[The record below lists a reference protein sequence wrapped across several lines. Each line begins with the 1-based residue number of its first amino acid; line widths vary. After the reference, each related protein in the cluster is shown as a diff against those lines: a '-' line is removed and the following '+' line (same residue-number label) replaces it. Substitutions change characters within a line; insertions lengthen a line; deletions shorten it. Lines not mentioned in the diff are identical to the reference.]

1 MVRRRTLVGLGLG
14 VAAVAAA
21 AWFISTRETAPPTTQ
36 GQGRGGRGGAG
47 AAIPVGL
54 ATATKG
60 DIPIVL
66 RSLGTVVPLATVTVK
81 SQIAGQLINVAF
93 TEGQIVRQGDLLA
106 EVDPRPYE
114 VALQQ
119 TLGTRQKN
127 EALLKN
133 AQIDL
138 QRYQTLVRQD
148 SIARQQFDT
157 QAALVRQYEA
167 AIVTDQALV
176 DAARLNLAYTKIVAP
191 ITGRIGLR
199 FVDKGNFVAMSDA
212 TGICVITQLQP
223 ISVLFTIP
231 EDALPAVRKRLAGN
245 NALEVRAFDRGQ
257 KTELSVGRLATT
269 DNQIDISTGTIKL
282 RAVFDNK
289 DEALFPNQFVNIR
302 LLVDTVKDA
311 VVIPVAAV
319 QRGQPGIFVYF
330 VKPDD
335 TVEIRVVELGATDGE
350 TVAIVKG
357 LQLGDN
363 VVVDGTDRLRDG
375 SRIRRAGP
383 RAGPGAGPRAS
394 PGAGP
399 PVASAPADG
408 QQPRRGA
415 RQPNSPAPVAAP
427 NAAAPNPPAPNQP
440 APAANTRTQ

>member
-1 MVRRRTLVGLGLG
+1 MSRRRTLVGLGLG
-14 VAAVAAA
+14 VAVVAAA
-21 AWFISTRETAPPTTQ
+21 AWFISTRETAAPTVQ
-36 GQGRGGRGGAG
+36 GQSRAGRGGAG
-47 AAIPVGL
+47 QAVPVGL
-54 ATATKG
+54 ATAAKG
-60 DIPIVL
+60 EIPIVL
-66 RSLGTVVPLATVTVK
+66 RALGTVVPLATVTVK

-93 TEGQIVRQGDLLA
+93 TEGQMVRQGDLLA

-114 VALQQ
+114 VVLQQ
-119 TLGTRQKN
+119 TRGTMQKN

-138 QRYQTLVRQD
+138 ARYQTLVRQD

-176 DAARLNLAYTKIVAP
+176 DAARLNLTYTKIVAP

-199 FVDKGNFVAMSDA
+199 LVDKGNYVAMSDA

-231 EDALPAVRKRLAGN
+231 EDALQAVRKRLLGG

-282 RAVFDNK
+282 RATFDNK
-289 DEALFPNQFVNIR
+289 DETLFPNQFVNVR
-302 LLVDTVKDA
+302 LLVDTVRDA

-319 QRGQPGIFVYF
+319 QRGQPGIFVYY

-335 TVEIRVVELGATDGE
+335 TVEIRVVELGVTDGE
-350 TVAIVKG
+350 RVAIVKG
-357 LQLGDN
+357 LQVGDN
-363 VVVDGTDRLRDG
+363 VVVDGTDRLREG

-383 RAGPGAGPRAS
+383 RPGAG
-394 PGAGP
+394 GAPTAGGP

-408 QQPRRGA
+408 QPRRGPGA
-415 RQPNSPAPVAAP
+415 GRQPSANAPA
-427 NAAAPNPPAPNQP
+427 AAAPPPPAP
-440 APAANTRTQ
+440 APNTRTQ